1 MALFNP
7 KRYDEV
13 RRSATQG
20 LAALLVPPSP
30 SGSRRGPFVTSSHT
44 DERLVPVAV
53 WLETAN

>member
-7 KRYDEV
+7 KRYDEA

-20 LAALLVPPSP
+20 LTALIVPSSP
-30 SGSRRGPFVTSSHT
+30 SGSLRGPSVTSSHT
-44 DERLVPVAV
+44 DEQLVPVAV